1 MANSTSPNKT
11 TCGFVSVIGLPN
23 AGKST
28 LINRIVGEK
37 VSIVSR
43 KVQTTRN
50 RILGIAMHKNSQII
64 LMDTPGIFKPS
75 AKTLERAM
83 VSAAWDTVEEAD
95 IIIHLLDV
103 VKKNAIRDARLIME
117 RLAEQKAERPNL
129 RVLLVLNK
137 IDTAKKELLL
147 TMTQT
152 LNEAFDYEATFMIS
166 GLKGSGV
173 EHVMDYLAEQ
183 LPKSPYMYP
192 EDQVS
197 DMPLRFLAS
206 EITREKIY
214 DQLHEELPYAAMV
227 QTEDWEEFDN
237 GDIKIRQ
244 VIYIKSDSQ
253 KAIVLGKQGSR
264 IKQIGERARFDLE
277 KMLDCKVHINLFVK
291 VQENWADRAEN
302 YSSMGLNFPVK

>member
-1 MANSTSPNKT
+1 MSTPQT

-28 LINRIVGEK
+28 LINRMVGAK

-50 RILGIAMHKNSQII
+50 RILGMAIHENAQII

-95 IIIHLLDV
+95 IIIHMVDAA
-103 VKKNAIRDARLIME
+103 KKNAIQDAKLIIE
-117 RLAEQKAERPNL
+117 RLVQQKEERPKM
-129 RVLLVLNK
+129 RAVLALNK
-137 IDTAKKELLL
+137 IDSVKKEALLKL
-147 TMTQT
+147 TSA
-152 LNEAFDYEATFMIS
+152 LNEEFDYDATFMIS

-173 EHVMDYLAEQ
+173 NHILDYLAKE
-183 LPKSPYMYP
+183 LPQSVWMYP

-197 DMPLRFLAS
+197 DMPLRFLAA
-206 EITREKIY
+206 EVTREKIY

-227 QTEDWEEFDN
+227 ETESWEEFDN
-237 GDIKIRQ
+237 GDIKISQ
-244 VIYIKSDSQ
+244 LIYVQRDTQKS
-253 KAIVLGKQGSR
+253 IVLGKQGSR
-264 IKQIGERARFDLE
+264 IKKIGEEARKDLSE
-277 KMLDCKVHINLFVK
+277 MLECKIHLKLFVK
-291 VQENWADRAEN
+291 VQENWAERAEN
-302 YSSMGLNFPVK
+302 YTAIGLEYPA